1 MSCLV
6 NNNNTGCSKLAN
18 MNAGK
23 MERHNKN
30 RRREVDQELDR
41 HRKIRKKHLPLL
53 FLPPVAGGRSSN
65 DKLVDNSLRIM
76 ATMRNMG
83 LPKENRLRNYKHY
96 MVSPSSLHNQDKEG
110 FYKFRQDK
118 ERLSC
123 NMYDKRNFVAAKP
136 LKRPLL
142 LPPLPTKT
150 LQGQIS
156 KQAKESHTSSVKST
170 SYKTFPKYLPK
181 IESRKSQLKHSDSIT
196 YGLTNASNTSL
207 NTMDKNPPPLRKRTV
222 KPLRA
227 AISSSAT
234 LRGLI
239 TLDLEEQFIFRFRLS
254 NYDAKDINMTT
265 LNEPV

>member
-6 NNNNTGCSKLAN
+6 NNNHTGCSKLAN

-23 MERHNKN
+23 MERRNKN

-41 HRKIRKKHLPLL
+41 HRQITKKQLPLL
-53 FLPPVAGGRSSN
+53 FLPPVAGGRPSN
-65 DKLVDNSLRIM
+65 DKLVDNSNSLRIM

-96 MVSPSSLHNQDKEG
+96 MVSPSSLHNQDKEE
-110 FYKFRQDK
+110 FYNCRQVK
-118 ERLSC
+118 ERLSH
-123 NMYDKRNFVAAKP
+123 KKKINFVAAKP
-136 LKRPLL
+136 IKRPLL

-156 KQAKESHTSSVKST
+156 KQARESHTSSVKST

-181 IESRKSQLKHSDSIT
+181 IETRKSQLKHIDSIT
-196 YGLTNASNTSL
+196 HGLTNTSNTSL
-207 NTMDKNPPPLRKRTV
+207 STMDKNPPPLRKRTV